1 MSAMKP
7 IPAVAL
13 ACALVSGALAPSKS
27 KSIEWPYYGGDQGGM
42 KYSPID
48 QIDRRNV
55 STLLSWAP
63 VIPSCGFHIIH
74 VAWAA
79 SFAFAPG

>member
-48 QIDRRNV
+48 QIDRRERV
-55 STLLSWAP
+55 DAADR
-63 VIPSCGFHIIH
+63 VD
-74 VAWAA
+74 VADR
-79 SFAFAPG
+79 